1 MSFREK
7 VEQALDSQA
16 PLTLRSNA
24 LRDSGE
30 EKLEYIVE
38 RLFDRLER
46 PDIAGPIYSS
56 VRELVQNANKANIK
70 RVLFEDLQV
79 NPDDTGDYQEA
90 MTVFRRQ
97 LIRTKIGGFVERL
110 HRRQLFVDVNFRYSR
125 DAVAISVRNAA
136 PLYAAEEA
144 RIRAK
149 FRSANSF
156 DNLYD
161 FYLDYGDQV
170 EGAGMGIA
178 MVLILL
184 AQMGL
189 DSRLFTIFA
198 DHKRGLTISRLIAP
212 LHPDYR
218 SPRRRFAE
226 ELAQSGLSADE
237 LRQRVQSGEFPLPL
251 L

>member
-1 MSFREK
+1 MSFRER
-7 VEQALDSQA
+7 VEQALASDAS
-16 PLTLRSNA
+16 LTLRSNA

-38 RLFDRLER
+38 RLFERLER
-46 PDIAGPIYSS
+46 PEIAGPIYSS

-136 PLYAAEEA
+136 PLYSAEEA

-198 DHKRGLTISRLIAP
+198 DHKRGLTVSRLIAP
-212 LHPDYR
+212 LRADYR

-226 ELAQSGLSADE
+226 ELAESGLSAEE
-237 LRQRVQSGEFPLPL
+237 LRARVRTGEFKLPL
-251 L
+251 V